1 MTDSEFIAGLMGP
14 ALIAIAVAILTNR
27 AALEAMIGQI
37 ADNYAVVFIAG
48 LLLLLA
54 GLAIV
59 RLHPVWGE
67 GWPSLITAFGWLA
80 VFGGLVRMIIPDQS
94 AALARR
100 FVDNKTAVTASAVLM
115 LAVGLFFSLKGYRL
129 L

>member
-1 MTDSEFIAGLMGP
+1 MNHSEFIAGLIGP
-14 ALIAIAVAILTNR
+14 ALIAIAISILTNR

-37 ADNYAVVFIAG
+37 ADNYAVVFMAG

-59 RLHPVWGE
+59 RLHPVWGD

-80 VFGGLVRMIIPDQS
+80 IFGGLVRMIIPDQS

-100 FVDNKTAVTASAVLM
+100 FVDNPTAVTASAVLM
-115 LAVGLFFSLKGYRL
+115 LAAGIFLSIKGYGLF
-129 L
+129 